1 MHEETVTFNTSDGP
15 MDAFRVTPDGE
26 GRGPALLVLQEAFG
40 VNRHIKNV
48 CRRVAAHGYVALAPE
63 LFHRT
68 GKGVDLGYTDFSLVM
83 PHFSQ
88 LTNAGLLTDITAG
101 LAALADDPRVDSS
114 RIGVIGFCVGGFATY
129 LAAEHTSARACVA
142 FYGGGILRPRP
153 NVALTPIIDDTN
165 RITHPILMLF
175 GGQDQSIPGEDV
187 QIIDNVLTSL
197 RKTHK
202 VVTLPDGGH
211 GFACDDR
218 AAYHQPSNDEAW
230 RITYEWLGK
239 NL

>member
-1 MHEETVTFNTSDGP
+1 MHEETVCFNTADGP
-15 MDAFRVTPDGE
+15 MNAFRVTPDGV

-40 VNRHIKNV
+40 VNGHIKNI
-48 CRRVAAHGYVALAPE
+48 CRRLAAHGYVALAPE

-68 GKGVDLGYTDFSLVM
+68 GTGVDLGYTDFSLVM

-101 LAALADDPRVDSS
+101 LAGLEHDARVDAS

-129 LAAEHTSARACVA
+129 LAAEHTSAKACVA
-142 FYGGGILRPRP
+142 FYGGGILRARP
-153 NVALTPIIDDTN
+153 NVALTPIIDDTK
-165 RITHPILMLF
+165 RISHPLLLLF
-175 GGQDQSIPGEDV
+175 GGQDQSIPAEDV

-197 RKTHK
+197 GKAHQ

-218 AAYHQPSNDEAW
+218 AAFHQPSSDEAW
-230 RITYEWLGK
+230 TTTYDWLEK
-239 NL
+239 HL